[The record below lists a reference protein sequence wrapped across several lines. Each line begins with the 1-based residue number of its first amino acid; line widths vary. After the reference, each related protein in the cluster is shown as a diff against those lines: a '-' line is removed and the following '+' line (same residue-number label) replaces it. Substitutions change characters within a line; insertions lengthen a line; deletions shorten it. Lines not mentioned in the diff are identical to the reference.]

1 MNALRRHTISILVEN
16 QFGVLAKVA
25 GMFSARGYN
34 IESLSVAPTMDATIS
49 RMTIITLGD
58 DQIVEQITKQLNKL
72 VPVIKVIDLTGTE
85 YIDREMAMIKVEAQ
99 KKNRAELLR
108 IADIFRAKI
117 VDVSPTSYV
126 LEVTGNDEKI
136 RAILGLLKPIGI
148 KEIARTGSVAMARG
162 PKTAGAAEEG
172 EKGKTAGL
180 DRLRE
185 RRKT

>member
-1 MNALRRHTISILVEN
+1 MNSLRRHTISILVEN

-34 IESLSVAPTMDATIS
+34 IESLSVAPTMDSTIS

-58 DQIVEQITKQLNKL
+58 DQIVEQITKQLNKM

-99 KKNRAELLR
+99 EKNRAELLR

-162 PKTAGAAEEG
+162 PKTAGAAE
-172 EKGKTAGL
+172 
-180 DRLRE
+180 
-185 RRKT
+185 